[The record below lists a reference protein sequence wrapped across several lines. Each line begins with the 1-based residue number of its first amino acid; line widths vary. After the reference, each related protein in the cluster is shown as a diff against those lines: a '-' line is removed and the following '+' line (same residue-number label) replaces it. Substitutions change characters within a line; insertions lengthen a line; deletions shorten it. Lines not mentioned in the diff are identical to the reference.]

1 MCNVFCMDIWHSH
14 EGFPI
19 LNFLSVE
26 LVQEALLQ
34 ARALRGKPVPMFALV
49 ALQCVLGSA
58 SRV

>member
-1 MCNVFCMDIWHSH
+1 MDIWHSH